1 MTLTDAEIR
10 ELLIERKKA
19 EKAQRDRDRYLTMKC
34 WLCVGSLIAGALMV
48 WLGSWAV
55 YALGA

>member
-10 ELLIERKKA
+10 EILIERKKA
-19 EKAQRDRDRYLTMKC
+19 EKAQRDRDRYLTVKC
-34 WLCVGSLIAGALMV
+34 WLCAGSLIAGALMV

-55 YALGA
+55 YAIGA